1 MRLTCATLIV
11 TGCLSTSLF
20 AQSPVPVDTI
30 ATVANVEALITQNT
44 TRLEKSLADAAKFDD
59 LKEKGIRESFGMLS
73 LLGQTLAEHS
83 KRDESKINGPALRD
97 AALAYNNDGT
107 HEEAVAT
114 FKKVQDVLAGNVTG
128 DHVKFHSW
136 DKLIGMG
143 AMMEE
148 LNSSNSEILRV
159 LRRPRGKE
167 DEVLPAVKWGLLSLA
182 MKADTTPVQKP
193 EDLPKWNGWSD
204 EFREASL
211 KLAEA
216 IRNKDGT
223 EGRKWF
229 DKGNVSCEACHEVFQ

>member
-1 MRLTCATLIV
+1 MRLTCAVLIV
-11 TGCLSTSLF
+11 SGCLSTPVL

-30 ATVANVEALITQNT
+30 ATVANIEALITQNVS
-44 TRLEKSLADAAKFDD
+44 RLEKSLADASKFDD

-73 LLGQTLAEHS
+73 VLGQALAEHS
-83 KRDESKINGPALRD
+83 DRTESKINGPALRD

-107 HEEAVAT
+107 HEEAVAA
-114 FKKVQDVLAGNVTG
+114 FKQVQDVLAGKVTG

-136 DKLIGMG
+136 GKLIGM
-143 AMMEE
+143 APMMEE
-148 LNSSNSEILRV
+148 LNASNSEILRV
-159 LRRPRGKE
+159 LRRPRGKDE
-167 DEVLPAVKWGLLSLA
+167 EVLPAVKWGLLSLT
-182 MKADTTPVQKP
+182 MKVDTHAVQKP
-193 EDLPKWNGWSD
+193 EDLSKWNGWSD

-229 DKGNVSCEACHEVFQ
+229 DKGNAACEACHEVFQ